1 MKNVTTFYATRSQAR
16 NAAKE
21 NGGKLIDH
29 GVDSAPGKRWGVL
42 PGYVVEAME
51 ETKSQREQWEKENA
65 APRVTLGITVGYRN
79 RKAART
85 SYVNSV
91 NGAPVPV
98 LVKRSKQAALLSALM
113 ARSS

>member
-1 MKNVTTFYATRSQAR
+1 MKNVTQFYSSRSLAR

-21 NGGKLIDH
+21 NGGKIVDH
-29 GVDSAPGKRWGVL
+29 GADSAPGKRWGVL

-51 ETKSQREQWEKENA
+51 ETKGQREEMESV

-98 LVKRSKQAALLSALM
+98 LVKRSKQAALLM
-113 ARSS
+113 AHLDRK

>member
-1 MKNVTTFYATRSQAR
+1 MKNVTQFYASRSLAR

-21 NGGKLIDH
+21 NGGKVVDH
-29 GVDSAPGKRWGVL
+29 GADSAPGKRWGVL

-51 ETKSQREQWEKENA
+51 ETKGQREEMESV

-98 LVKRSKQAALLSALM
+98 LVKRSKQAALLM
-113 ARSS
+113 AHLDRK

>member
-1 MKNVTTFYATRSQAR
+1 MNNVITFYKSRSLAR

-51 ETKSQREQWEKENA
+51 ETKGQREQWEKENA

-85 SYVNSV
+85 SYVHKE

-113 ARSS
+113 ARS

>member
-1 MKNVTTFYATRSQAR
+1 MKNVITFYSSRSLAR

-21 NGGKLIDH
+21 NGGKLVDH

-51 ETKSQREQWEKENA
+51 ETKGQREQWEKENA
-65 APRVTLGITVGYRN
+65 APRVTLGIKVGYRN
-79 RKAART
+79 RKAARV
-85 SYVNSV
+85 SYVHKE

-98 LVKRSKQAALLSALM
+98 MVKRSKEKALLM
-113 ARSS
+113 AHLDRN

>member
-1 MKNVTTFYATRSQAR
+1 MKNVITFYSSRSLAR

-21 NGGKLIDH
+21 NGGKLVDH

-42 PGYVVEAME
+42 PGYVVEAVE
-51 ETKSQREQWEKENA
+51 DTKGQREEMESV

-85 SYVNSV
+85 SYVHKE

>member
-1 MKNVTTFYATRSQAR
+1 MKKVTQFYASRSLAR

-21 NGGKLIDH
+21 NGGKVVDH
-29 GVDSAPGKRWGVL
+29 GADSAPGKRWGVL

-51 ETKSQREQWEKENA
+51 ETKGQREEMESV

-98 LVKRSKQAALLSALM
+98 LVKRSKQAALLM
-113 ARSS
+113 AHLDRK

>member
-1 MKNVTTFYATRSQAR
+1 MKNVTTFYATRSKAR
-16 NAAKE
+16 DAAKE

-29 GVDSAPGKRWGVL
+29 GVDSAPGKRWEVL
-42 PGYVVEAME
+42 PGYVMEAVED
-51 ETKSQREQWEKENA
+51 TKSQREEMESV

-79 RKAART
+79 RKAARV
-85 SYVNSV
+85 SYVHKE

>member
-21 NGGKLIDH
+21 NGGRLIDH
-29 GVDSAPGKRWGVL
+29 GVDSAPGERWGVI
-42 PGYVVEAME
+42 PGYVVEAAAA
-51 ETKSQREQWEKENA
+51 TKKQREQWEKENG
-65 APRVTLGITVGYRN
+65 APRVTLGIKVGYRN

-85 SYVNSV
+85 SYVHKE

-113 ARSS
+113 ARS

>member
-1 MKNVTTFYATRSQAR
+1 MKNVITFYSSRSLAR

-21 NGGKLIDH
+21 NGGKLVDH

-42 PGYVVEAME
+42 PGYVVEAVE
-51 ETKSQREQWEKENA
+51 DTKGQREEMENA
-65 APRVTLGITVGYRN
+65 APRVTLGIAVGYRN

-85 SYVNSV
+85 SYVHKE

-98 LVKRSKQAALLSALM
+98 MVKRSKEKALLM
-113 ARSS
+113 AHLDRN